1 MGVFVQELAMV
12 KHEVVSQLLEL
23 LNRVLLEQGFDDAV
37 SLRLGDPEGVG
48 YAPQSTLAP
57 PPCKKASVR
66 RLLFHGQSRQ
76 GGVLFKQHQ
85 IAESAI

>member
-48 YAPQSTLAP
+48 YAEAP
-57 PPCKKASVR
+57 LSRAEPAR
-66 RLLFHGQSRQ
+66 RRPL
-76 GGVLFKQHQ
+76 
-85 IAESAI
+85 